1 MPIKVKK
8 VYSLQ
13 FTVYSVFL
21 MLFTV
26 HCSLYTI
33 CYAAPCY
40 GTKMPKKKEF
50 FAGAQTHSI
59 FKRYLEDEFGKLRS
73 TQYFINLSY
82 GVCNWFSIDL
92 KGGAGNIKQH
102 PVGSDEVD
110 YASNFAGGYGL
121 RLKFY
126 DKQNKKMVFGF
137 QHISVHSK
145 STHLGD
151 TKNQAILD
159 DWQTSILA
167 SYDFKKF
174 TPYMGARW
182 SRIDYIHKEAGTRKR
197 KMSDATKSIGL
208 IYGLDIPISKKIWIN
223 LEGSSLDSD
232 AFACSLN
239 YSFK

>member
-40 GTKMPKKKEF
+40 GTKMPEKNKL
-50 FAGAQTHSI
+50 FAGFESYSL
-59 FKRYLEDEFGKLRS
+59 FKRYLKDSHGKLRS
-73 TQYFINLSY
+73 QQEFYIMSY
-82 GVCNWFSIDL
+82 GIFDWLSVDL
-92 KGGAGNIKQH
+92 KAGGGNIKQH

-110 YASNFAGGYGL
+110 YPTNFAGGYGL
-121 RLKFY
+121 RLKFFA
-126 DKQNKKMVFGF
+126 KNNIKAVLGF
-137 QHISVHSK
+137 QHISVHPK
-145 STHLGD
+145 SRDLGD
-151 TKNQAILD
+151 VKNKAILD
-159 DWQTSILA
+159 DWQWSLLA
-167 SYDFKKF
+167 SYDFKKI
-174 TPYMGARW
+174 TPYLGTRW
-182 SRIDYIHKEAGTRKR
+182 SRIDYIHVVGDQRKR
-197 KMSDATKSIGL
+197 RMSDATKSIGL
-208 IYGLDIPISKKIWIN
+208 VWGLDIPISKKIWIN

-239 YSFK
+239 YSF